1 MAGEAFDKAIK
12 KLSEKDV
19 DRWLHYFEKNYS
31 ISMRLI

>member
-19 DRWLHYFEKNYS
+19 DRWLHYFEKKIIRYQCD
-31 ISMRLI
+31 